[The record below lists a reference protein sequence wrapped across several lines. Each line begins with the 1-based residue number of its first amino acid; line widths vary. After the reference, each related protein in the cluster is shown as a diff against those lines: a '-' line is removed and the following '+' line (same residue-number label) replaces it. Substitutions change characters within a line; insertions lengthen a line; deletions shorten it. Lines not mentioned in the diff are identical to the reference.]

1 MRKRTGAGRR
11 LNKTEIADV
20 FGVSLQTV
28 EQWVRKGLACEKSAR
43 ELLFNSAQVAAFLE
57 RQAEIRA
64 AESAKPADLEEA
76 RARKTAAEAE
86 LAEIAVAKARG
97 QLVEIDLVAKAVSDE
112 YAATRAKLLSL
123 PSKLGPT
130 LAIET
135 ASIAC
140 QDLIERGI
148 VEALEELSTDGAVL
162 AADADGG
169 DSEVEGAEPAPT
181 AEADRF

>member
-11 LNKTEIADV
+11 LTKTEVADV
-20 FGVSLQTV
+20 FGVALETV
-28 EQWVRKGLACEKSAR
+28 SQWMLKGLAHERDGKNVW
-43 ELLFNSAQVAAFLE
+43 FNSAAVVVFLE
-57 RQAEIRA
+57 AQATAKA
-64 AESAKPADLEEA
+64 APAKPADLEEA

-97 QLVEIDLVAKAVSDE
+97 QLVEIELVAKAVSDE
-112 YAATRAKLLSL
+112 YAATRAKLLAL
-123 PSKLGPT
+123 PSKLGPMV
-130 LAIET
+130 AIET
-135 ASIAC
+135 AAIAC

-148 VEALEELSTDGAVL
+148 VEALEELSRDGAVL

-169 DSEVEGAEPAPT
+169 DREGEDAEPAPA